1 MEIEITI
8 KQKIWDWYKKEK
20 KIPEPNEIIDK
31 AIEISIR
38 EVKKMNEKLKEL
50 IKDKVQREKMNLD
63 QSIEYIYEVL
73 KEKKEWN

>member
-73 KEKKEWN
+73 KEKKE

>member
-1 MEIEITI
+1 
-8 KQKIWDWYKKEK
+8 
-20 KIPEPNEIIDK
+20 
-31 AIEISIR
+31 
-38 EVKKMNEKLKEL
+38 MNEKLKEL